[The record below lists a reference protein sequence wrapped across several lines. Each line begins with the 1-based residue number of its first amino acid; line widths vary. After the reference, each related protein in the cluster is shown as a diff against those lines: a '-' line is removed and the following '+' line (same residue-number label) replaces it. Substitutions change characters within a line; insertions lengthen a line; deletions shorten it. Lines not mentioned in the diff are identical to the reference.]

1 LATLKIAHYEFRS
14 AGRDQ
19 FTLIGMVTVLI
30 IPAAVEVTVMID
42 GPVGVPT
49 TDALPT
55 DVPADVLVVDPPQPA
70 RPQAVTAS
78 SATVR

>member
-1 LATLKIAHYEFRS
+1 M
-14 AGRDQ
+14 
-19 FTLIGMVTVLI
+19 IGMLTVLI

-55 DVPADVLVVDPPQPA
+55 DVPADVPVVDPPQPA

-78 SATVR
+78 SETVR